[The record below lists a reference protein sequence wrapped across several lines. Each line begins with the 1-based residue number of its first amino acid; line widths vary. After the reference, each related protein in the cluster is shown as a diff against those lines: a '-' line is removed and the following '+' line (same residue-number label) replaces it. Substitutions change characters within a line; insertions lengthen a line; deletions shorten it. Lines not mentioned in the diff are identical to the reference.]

1 MSLRTKILA
10 SIFAFM
16 TLVFGLL
23 ALNVW
28 LHAAARAREDARR
41 HSLVVASLVHAW
53 TAQAVATGGPLTEEN
68 LALLA
73 RRLGEW
79 NLVSDWI
86 LVAPEG
92 ERDLRVLCAGGPGSR
107 EIPPEDAPR
116 FREAFRQLSVDRGGA
131 RLWVPLSLGPGAPAA
146 LRLDL
151 REWAVP
157 SAGWGDALRGIL
169 VAVAL
174 GTVLVLL
181 NTYVLLDRLVLRPL
195 RRLAEASERVA
206 EGDFSR
212 KIPEEG
218 MYDEMGRVGRAF
230 NLMIGKIAQS
240 HGLLQERAAA
250 TERRL
255 FAAQRLSTVGTLA
268 AGIAHEINNPL
279 GGMINAVR
287 ALREG
292 VLDASKRAE
301 YLDLVRDG
309 LERIRAIVQKILQL
323 RPRPFEPRPVALR
336 GLVDQAIAFLEHRAR
351 AKGVEVRNGVAADL
365 PWVKG
370 DPLELQQ
377 AFLNILMN
385 AVDACVL
392 GEGRVEV
399 RSAAEAGTV
408 RVAVSD
414 NGCGMDE
421 EERARCMDPFYTTKD
436 VGEGTGLGLAVAR
449 HIVDNHGGRIE
460 IESAPGRGTTVTVV
474 LPVLRERRPAA
485 EAAGV

>member
-23 ALNVW
+23 ALHVW
-28 LHAAARAREDARR
+28 LHAAAHARQEARR

-53 TAQAVATGGPLTEEN
+53 TADLRAATESD
-68 LALLA
+68 LAILA
-73 RRLGEW
+73 RRLDAW
-79 NLVSDWI
+79 NLVSDWV
-86 LVAPEG
+86 LVAPDG
-92 ERDLRVLCAGGPGSR
+92 ENGLRVLQSGRPETR
-107 EIPPEDAPR
+107 EVPAEEAPR
-116 FREAFRQLSVDRGGA
+116 FRDAFRELSADRGGA

-151 REWAVP
+151 RDWAAP
-157 SAGWGDALRGIL
+157 SEDWGEALRGIL
-169 VAVAL
+169 AAVAL
-174 GTVLVLL
+174 GTALLLL

-195 RRLAEASERVA
+195 RRLAEASGRVA
-206 EGDFSR
+206 QGDFSR

-218 MYDEMGRVGRAF
+218 MYDEMGRVVRAF
-230 NLMIGKIAQS
+230 NLMIEKIDES
-240 HGLLQERAAA
+240 HGQLRERAAA

-255 FAAQRLSTVGTLA
+255 FAAQRLSTAGTLA

-279 GGMINAVR
+279 GGMVNAVR
-287 ALREG
+287 ALQEG
-292 VLDASKRAE
+292 TLDAAKRNE

-336 GLVDQAIAFLEHRAR
+336 DVVGQAIAFLDHRAR
-351 AKGVEVRNGVAADL
+351 AKGVDVRNDVAADL
-365 PWVKG
+365 PLVKG

-399 RSAAEAGTV
+399 SSAADGGAV
-408 RVAVSD
+408 RVVISD
-414 NGCGMDE
+414 NGCGMTE
-421 EERARCMDPFYTTKD
+421 EERARCMDPFFTTKD

-449 HIVDNHGGRIE
+449 HIVDHHGGRIE
-460 IESAPGRGTTVTVV
+460 IESAPGRGTAVTVV
-474 LPVLRERRPAA
+474 LPALRERRPAA
-485 EAAGV
+485 ETAGV

>member
-23 ALNVW
+23 AVHVW
-28 LHAAARAREDARR
+28 LHAAARARQEARR

-53 TAQAVATGGPLTEEN
+53 AAEILPAAGPVAEEN

-79 NLVSDWI
+79 GLVSDW
-86 LVAPEG
+86 LLAAPDGEG
-92 ERDLRVLCAGGPGSR
+92 GLRVLRAARPGASAV
-107 EIPPEDAPR
+107 PPEEAPR
-116 FREAFRQLSVDRGGA
+116 FREAFRELSADRGGA
-131 RLWVPLSLGPGAPAA
+131 RLWVPLSLGPGSPVA

-151 REWAVP
+151 KDWAAP
-157 SAGWGDALRGIL
+157 PADWGEALGGL
-169 VAVAL
+169 LTAVAL
-174 GTVLVLL
+174 GTALLLL

-195 RRLAEASERVA
+195 RRLTEASGRVA
-206 EGDFSR
+206 EGNFSR

-218 MYDEMGRVGRAF
+218 MYDEMGRVVRAF
-230 NLMIGKIAQS
+230 NLMIGKIAES
-240 HGLLQERAAA
+240 HGQLRERAAA

-255 FAAQRLSTVGTLA
+255 FAAQRLSTAGTLA

-292 VLDASKRAE
+292 TLDAAKRTE
-301 YLDLVRDG
+301 YLELVRDG

-336 GLVDQAIAFLEHRAR
+336 DVVGQAIAFLEHRAR

-365 PWVKG
+365 PPVQG

-392 GEGRVEV
+392 GEGRVDV
-399 RSAAEAGTV
+399 SSAAEGASV
-408 RVAVSD
+408 RVVVAD

-421 EERARCMDPFYTTKD
+421 EERARCMDPFFTTKD

-460 IESAPGRGTTVTVV
+460 IESAPGRGTAVTVL
-474 LPVLRERRPAA
+474 LPALRERRPAA
-485 EAAGV
+485 ETAGV